1 MANEIELVV
10 NENITAIAQFNPI
23 TDITVVADPKVR
35 TFNALGNQILQGASI
50 SDVVPNALA
59 TWRTSNPSVV
69 TVSGPTA
76 TPLGTAATGYAVVTE
91 LTSVGLGRATVT
103 VTYQGK
109 SDTVVVTVG
118 TPYRICEDAT
128 EQFTFSALPPTG
140 YETSTDRTGTCFKLP
155 ASWRQCEQPTSNLG
169 SPPTNYTKTTDGRG
183 ECYNPPV
190 SWRQCGQPT
199 STLGRAPTDYTEAK
213 DDNPGTCYNPPSWRQ
228 CEQSDI
234 TVGRVPD
241 GFVLLTDPIGVCYT
255 NLYTITLTA
264 SPAEG
269 GTVSGTSD
277 LTPTPNTVV
286 RTRRTQRTN
295 FNAIANIG
303 YTFSGWYLNGTLWS
317 TNNSPSI
324 SADRNATYEA
334 RFARNPGDDDCRCY
348 FVAPT
353 VTGTSFEV
361 TYRPC
366 TARSSRTTQTFTSFT
381 NICSA
386 DIPLAGR
393 NAQMPENL
401 NTNCTSGQTCG
412 TPVTWRECGQP
423 AILLGSPP
431 STHELSNDTRGAC
444 YTLRTEDE
452 PPPSRA
458 PSPTPSPTPSAPP
471 VITFVPALDTGLTFQ
486 YQRGSTQYPTS
497 QVITATNTS
506 AVVSC
511 ELQITTNSNII
522 VTPNK
527 FIVLPGNSTQFTIQ
541 VTSNL
546 LNQLQDG
553 TSGLQMSID
562 IREL

>member
-10 NENITAIAQFNPI
+10 DENITAIAQFNPI

-35 TFNALGNQILQGASI
+35 TFNALANQILQGASI

-76 TPLGTAATGYAVVTE
+76 TPLGTSATGYAVLTE

-118 TPYRICEDAT
+118 TPYRICENAT
-128 EQFTFSALPPTG
+128 ERFTFDALPPTG
-140 YETSTDRTGTCFKLP
+140 YTASTDTNPGVCYALP
-155 ASWRQCEQPTSNLG
+155 ASWRQCEQTNTTAG
-169 SPPTNYTKTTDGRG
+169 SPPTNYTKTTDERG

-213 DDNPGTCYNPPSWRQ
+213 DDNPGACYNPPSWRQ
-228 CEQSDI
+228 CERSDT

-241 GFVLLTDPIGVCYT
+241 GFVLSTDPSGVCYT
-255 NLYTITLTA
+255 NLHTATLTA

-286 RTRRTQRTN
+286 RTRINRPTQ
-295 FNAIANIG
+295 FNATANVG
-303 YTFSGWYLNGTLWS
+303 YTFNGWYLNGTLWS

-324 SADRNATYEA
+324 FAERNATYEA
-334 RFARNPGDDDCRCY
+334 RFAKNPKDDDCRCY
-348 FVAPT
+348 FVEPT

-386 DIPLAGR
+386 DVPTRGR
-393 NAQMPENL
+393 NAQIPQNL
-401 NTNCTSGQTCG
+401 DTPCSSGQTCG

-444 YTLRTEDE
+444 YILRTGN
-452 PPPSRA
+452 PPPSA
-458 PSPTPSPTPSAPP
+458 APPSPPSPTPPRPP
-471 VITFVPALDTGLTFQ
+471 VITFVPALNTGLTFQ

-506 AVVSC
+506 TVVSC